1 MKKIVYLFV
10 AFAGIVLT
18 SCEKVIKVD
27 LNSEDPK
34 LVVEASVIADSTIHT
49 VKLTQSINFD
59 QDVAAPIVADAQIT
73 ITDVT
78 DAISAN
84 YTFDVASQTYKSSS
98 FLAKEGHTYKLT
110 IVTGGKTY
118 VSTNTIPKRVT
129 LDSLKVAEYPF
140 GPQTIYSLIPMR
152 KDPAGITNYYLFR
165 LKKNGK
171 LINGIYTEDDQ
182 GMDGQLTL
190 KPIFTP
196 NNDYTPDTTI
206 NNVRKFKWKQNG
218 VLSVLD
224 SIEAEVQMSCIS
236 EKTYRFFFSLSLN
249 GGGQQSATPSNP
261 DSMFE
266 GGALGYFSAETRQ
279 IKRLTVKGK

>member
-1 MKKIVYLFV
+1 MKKFIYIFLVIFG
-10 AFAGIVLT
+10 FTMT

-34 LVVEASVIADSTIHT
+34 LVVEASVIADSTTHF

-59 QDVAAPIVADAQIT
+59 QDVTPPVITDAQIS
-73 ITDVT
+73 ITDIT
-78 DAISAN
+78 ESTSAN
-84 YTFDVASQTYKSSS
+84 YTFDVETNSYKVTN

-110 IVTGGKTY
+110 IVSGGKTY
-118 VSTNTIPKRVT
+118 TSLNTIPNRVS

-140 GPQTIYSLIPMR
+140 GPQTIYSIVPMR
-152 KDPAGITNYYLFR
+152 RDPGGITNYYLFR

-171 LINGIYTEDDQ
+171 QINGIYTEDDQ

-196 NNDYTPDTTI
+196 ANDYTPDTTI
-206 NNVRKFKWKQNG
+206 NDVRKWKWKENG
-218 VLSVLD
+218 VVSVLD
-224 SIEAEVQMSCIS
+224 SIEAVIQMSCIS
-236 EKTYRFFFSLSLN
+236 EKTYRYFYALSLN
-249 GGGQQSATPSNP
+249 GGGQQSATPANP

-279 IKRLTVKGK
+279 IKKLTIKSK

>member
-1 MKKIVYLFV
+1 MKKIIYLFL
-10 AFAGIVLT
+10 AIAGIVLT

-59 QDVAAPIVADAQIT
+59 QDIAAPVVSDAKIT
-73 ITDVT
+73 ITDVN
-78 DAISAN
+78 DASFAN
-84 YTFDVASQTYKSSS
+84 YTFDVLSQTYKSSS

-110 IVTGGKTY
+110 IVSAGKTY
-118 VSTNTIPKRVT
+118 TSINTIPKRVT
-129 LDSLKVAEYPF
+129 LDSLKIAEYPF
-140 GPQTIYSLIPMR
+140 GPQTIYSLVPLR
-152 KDPAGITNYYLFR
+152 KDPPGITNYYLFR

-182 GMDGQLTL
+182 GLDGQLTL

-206 NNVRKFKWKQNG
+206 NKVRKFKWKENG

-224 SIEAEVQMSCIS
+224 SVEAEVQMSCIS

-266 GGALGYFSAETRQ
+266 GGALGYFSTETRQ
-279 IKRLTVKGK
+279 IKTLTVKGK

>member
-1 MKKIVYLFV
+1 
-10 AFAGIVLT
+10 
-18 SCEKVIKVD
+18 VIKVD

-34 LVVEASVIADSTIHT
+34 LVVEASVIADSSTHS

-59 QDVAAPIVADAQIT
+59 QDVTPPVVSDAQIT
-73 ITDVT
+73 ISDVT
-78 DAISAN
+78 DATSAK
-84 YTFDVASQTYKSSS
+84 YTFDVTSQTYKVTN

-110 IVTGGKTY
+110 ILVGGKTY
-118 VSTNTIPKRVT
+118 ISTNTIPKRVT

-140 GPQTIYSLIPMR
+140 GPQTIYSIVPLR
-152 KDPAGITNYYLFR
+152 NDPAGITNYYLFR

-171 LINGIYTEDDQ
+171 SINGIYTEDDQ
-182 GMDGQLTL
+182 GLDGQLTL

-206 NNVRKFKWKQNG
+206 NNVRKFKWKENG
-218 VLSVLD
+218 LVSVLD
-224 SIEAEVQMSCIS
+224 SIEAEIQMSCIS
-236 EKTYRFFFSLSLN
+236 EKTYRFFYSLSLN

-279 IKRLTVKGK
+279 IKKLTIKGK